1 MKMWKMVLVAVVGL
15 WAVGANAA
23 GMGVMVKNPWI
34 REAPPSAMALG
45 GFMVLQ
51 NMTDREVVLV
61 GASSPDF
68 SSVML
73 HRTIMDGG
81 MSKMV
86 HQKLIKVP
94 AQGEVTFQPGG
105 YHLMLMSPKHAI
117 KAGDKIEITLKFRD
131 GTTLPAT
138 FEVRRAMGGAMPTD
152 GGMKMDGSMHHAM

>member
-1 MKMWKMVLVAVVGL
+1 MKMWKMVLVALIGL
-15 WAVGANAA
+15 WAFGANAA
-23 GMGVMVKNPWI
+23 TMGVMVKNPWI

-51 NMTDREVVLV
+51 NMTDKEVALV

-86 HQKLIKVP
+86 HQKMIVVP
-94 AQGEVTFQPGG
+94 AKGEVTFQPGG
-105 YHLMLMSPKHAI
+105 YHLMLMNPKHAI
-117 KAGDKIEITLKFRD
+117 KAGDKIDITLMFRD
-131 GTTLPAT
+131 GSTLPAT
-138 FEVRRAMGGAMPTD
+138 FEVRRGTAGGMPMG
-152 GGMKMDGSMHHAM
+152 GGMKMDGAM

>member
-1 MKMWKMVLVAVVGL
+1 MKMWKVVLVAVIGL
-15 WAVGANAA
+15 WTVGVNAA
-23 GMGVMVKNPWI
+23 ALGVMVKNPWI

-51 NMTDREVVLV
+51 NMTAKEVALV

-86 HQKLIKVP
+86 HQKMITVP
-94 AQGEVTFQPGG
+94 AKGEVTFQPGG
-105 YHLMLMSPKHAI
+105 YHLMLMNPKHAV

-131 GTTLPAT
+131 GSTLPAT
-138 FEVRRAMGGAMPTD
+138 FEVRRAAGGMPMD
-152 GGMKMDGSMHHAM
+152 GGMKMDGAMHHAM